1 MLFVDRKYLL
11 LISNSLR
18 NFKERRANL
27 FNCSC
32 VFCGDS
38 ANDPK
43 KARLYIYEHKNRLA
57 VKCWNCGISTNLSK
71 LLKQV
76 NSDVYRQYCFEK
88 FDKKV
93 TPAFSGELSTPVED
107 DAILVDKPVSHD
119 NLIPLSA
126 LPSTHPAVRY
136 VMMER
141 KISNT
146 SDLYYTPDFKTL
158 MDQDW
163 PDHGKELRS
172 DERLIWYMTNLDE
185 FVTHVC
191 GRVVGEETEHKL
203 RYMKIRVQ
211 GEDGD
216 QKIFGLTHAD
226 LNNPVYVLEGEL
238 DSLFIPNAVASGD
251 SALEKL
257 SDEIKDKFGVD
268 TVVIFDNEA
277 RNKEIVKQM
286 GRAIHGGHSVVV
298 WPNLVAEKGKDIN
311 KMIQNGMTRETIL
324 EIIRD
329 NTFTGTQAELEFMKW
344 KKW

>member
-32 VFCGDS
+32 IFCGDS

-88 FDKKV
+88 FDKKI
-93 TPAFSGELSTPVED
+93 TPAFTGEALAFVDPEEK
-107 DAILVDKPVSHD
+107 LVDRPIPHDYLWPVFGMDSND
-119 NLIPLSA
+119 PVKKYLIE
-126 LPSTHPAVRY
+126 
-136 VMMER
+136 ER
-141 KISNT
+141 KIPDI
-146 SDLYYTPDFKTL
+146 SDLYFTPDFKAL
-158 MDQDW
+158 MDHDW
-163 PDHGKELRS
+163 PDHGKDLRS
-172 DERLIWYMTNLDE
+172 DSRIVWYMTNLDE

-216 QKIFGLTHAD
+216 QKIFGLNHVD

-257 SDEIKDKFGVD
+257 SNEIKDKFGVE

-298 WPNLVAEKGKDIN
+298 WPNFVTEKGKDIN

-324 EIIRD
+324 QIIRN